1 MAAINIVIPFTLIT
15 WAELTVDSNIAAILN
30 GAVPLLV
37 IVLAALTFHD
47 EPITLNR
54 LVGVLVGYV
63 GVIVLVFPG
72 LVAAAGG
79 SEFTG
84 EVALLGSTV
93 AYAIGAVYS
102 RRNIKGL
109 RPMIPAV
116 FQVAFAFVMVTVLAF
131 VFENPLAVSWNAGAL
146 IAVLW
151 LGLLGSGLAYLL
163 MFRLLSR
170 IGATATSQ
178 LAYLLPVVGI
188 ITGALMLGEAVDGRI
203 VIGTG
208 LILGGVALV
217 GSKFGERRI
226 WGRRAP
232 GRGTLGR
239 VPREYGGE
247 RTDRLIAS
255 SGRRPAGLRRRR
267 RAPRQRSASPRRA
280 ARRLPGAGLR
290 PTRRQA
296 RSPIPAAG
304 RPSPAV
310 RSRTRTGRAGTRRAR
325 ARRPPH
331 HAQGRPGGRLA
342 RRSRGAGPERGGRG
356 GGRR

>member
-1 MAAINIVIPFTLIT
+1 MIARPTRADWLLLLVLGIMWGTSYAFIKLGVETLPTFTLIATRLAIGLGLLATVVLIAREPLPRSPRIYGHLAVMAAINIVIPFTLIT

-93 AYAIGAVYS
+93 AYAVGAVYS

-116 FQVAFAFVMVTVLAF
+116 FQVGFAFVMVTVLAF
-131 VFENPLAVSWNAGAL
+131 VFENPLSVSWNVDAVV
-146 IAVLW
+146 AVLW
-151 LGLLGSGLAYLL
+151 LGLRGSGAAYLL
-163 MFRLLSR
+163 MFRLLNR

-188 ITGALMLGEAVDGRI
+188 ITGALMFGEAVDARI

-232 GRGTLGR
+232 NASTST
-239 VPREYGGE
+239 VP
-247 RTDRLIAS
+247 
-255 SGRRPAGLRRRR
+255 
-267 RAPRQRSASPRRA
+267 
-280 ARRLPGAGLR
+280 PGNTATSE
-290 PTRRQA
+290 PTA
-296 RSPIPAAG
+296 
-304 RPSPAV
+304 
-310 RSRTRTGRAGTRRAR
+310 
-325 ARRPPH
+325 
-331 HAQGRPGGRLA
+331 
-342 RRSRGAGPERGGRG
+342 
-356 GGRR
+356 

>member
-1 MAAINIVIPFTLIT
+1 MIARPTRTDFLLLLLLGIMWGTSYAFIKLGIETLPTFTLIATRLAIGLGLLATVVLVAREPLPRSPRIYLHLAVMAAINIVIPFTLIT
-15 WAELTVDSNIAAILN
+15 WAELSVDSAIAAILN
-30 GAVPLLV
+30 GAVPLIV

-54 LVGVLVGYV
+54 LVGVTVGYV

-84 EVALLGSTV
+84 ELALIGSTV

-102 RRNIKGL
+102 RKNIRGL

-116 FQVAFAFVMVTVLAF
+116 FQVGFAFLMVSVLAL
-131 VFENPLAVSWNAGAL
+131 VFENPFAVAWNLDA
-146 IAVLW
+146 IVAVLW

-188 ITGALMLGEAVDGRI
+188 VTGALMFGEMIDARVAV
-203 VIGTG
+203 GTA

-217 GSKFGERRI
+217 NSRFGERRI

-232 GRGTLGR
+232 A
-239 VPREYGGE
+239 VDPR
-247 RTDRLIAS
+247 TK
-255 SGRRPAGLRRRR
+255 
-267 RAPRQRSASPRRA
+267 
-280 ARRLPGAGLR
+280 
-290 PTRRQA
+290 
-296 RSPIPAAG
+296 PAA
-304 RPSPAV
+304 
-310 RSRTRTGRAGTRRAR
+310 
-325 ARRPPH
+325 
-331 HAQGRPGGRLA
+331 
-342 RRSRGAGPERGGRG
+342 
-356 GGRR
+356 